1 MGHQARRQRAAAQRP
16 DQRGVS
22 LRFRVLGSGSTGNAT
37 LVEGGGVRILLDA
50 GLGPRELAERL
61 QSVGVDP
68 ASVDALFTEATRAL
82 ATATSPPFAR

>member
-1 MGHQARRQRAAAQRP
+1 M
-16 DQRGVS
+16 S

-68 ASVDALFTEATRAL
+68 ASVDALFLSHEHGDHSIGALTFAARAEGETIQ
-82 ATATSPPFAR
+82 AVIARLKARLG